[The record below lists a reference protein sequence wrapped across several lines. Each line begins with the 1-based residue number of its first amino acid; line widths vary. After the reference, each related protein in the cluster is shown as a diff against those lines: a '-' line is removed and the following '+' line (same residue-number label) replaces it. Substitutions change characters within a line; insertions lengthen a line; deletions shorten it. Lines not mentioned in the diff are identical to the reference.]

1 MNDKVKEIIQIIII
15 VLIIFFLWGYVQ
27 QNWLISKEKK
37 ERAIF
42 NFSYW
47 CSDTNLLTNQNK

>member
-27 QNWLISKEKK
+27 QNWLISKEQK

-47 CSDTNLLTNQNK
+47 CSNNTLITNPIK

>member
-15 VLIIFFLWGYVQ
+15 ILLIFFLWWYIQ

-47 CSDTNLLTNQNK
+47 CSNDTLTTNPNK